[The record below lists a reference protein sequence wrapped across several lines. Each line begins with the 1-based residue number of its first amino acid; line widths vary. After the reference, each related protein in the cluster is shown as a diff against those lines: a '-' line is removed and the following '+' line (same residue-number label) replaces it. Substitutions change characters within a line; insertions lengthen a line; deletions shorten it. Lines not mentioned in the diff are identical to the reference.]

1 MSSDA
6 GFDDAL
12 DDLARTAHKVA
23 YRIVGDRED
32 ARDIAQETLAR
43 AYARWPR
50 VRDRADAWVAR
61 VAANQALDLVRR
73 RQRAPRADARA
84 GVDVAA
90 QAAARAEVADLLR
103 RLPRRQ
109 REVVVLRYLAD
120 RPEAEVAE
128 LLGCSTGSVKRH
140 AHRAMATLR
149 DLMDVDV
156 PGPDVAGEG
165 VV

>member
-1 MSSDA
+1 MGDDED
-6 GFDDAL
+6 FDQAVDG
-12 DDLARTAHKVA
+12 LASTAHKVA
-23 YRIVGDRED
+23 YRILGDRED

-73 RQRAPRADARA
+73 RQRAPRPDARPGA
-84 GVDVAA
+84 DVAA
-90 QAAARAEVADLLR
+90 QASARAEIVAVLR
-103 RLPRRQ
+103 ELPRRQ

-128 LLGCSTGSVKRH
+128 LLGCSKGTVKRH
-140 AHRAMATLR
+140 AHRAMASLR
-149 DLMDVDV
+149 DLLDVEMPE
-156 PGPDVAGEG
+156 PGVAGEG
-165 VV
+165 VI